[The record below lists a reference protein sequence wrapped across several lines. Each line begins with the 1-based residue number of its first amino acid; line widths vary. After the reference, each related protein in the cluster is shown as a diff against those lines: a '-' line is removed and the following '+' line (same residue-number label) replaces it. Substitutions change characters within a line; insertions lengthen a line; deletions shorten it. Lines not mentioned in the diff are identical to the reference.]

1 MAEIPSRSEP
11 WSKQNVMRLPCYVL
25 STVVLASFSAQS
37 RADDQEVIDY
47 RQHIM
52 KSMGEQ
58 AKIIDMIV
66 NKRAPASDLAKHI
79 QILATTAPMAKSAFE
94 LEVHGGESKPEV
106 WTKWDDFA
114 KRLDAMT
121 AATADLAKVAQSGG
135 LAAVT
140 PKLQSALDC
149 KGCHD
154 TYRVPK

>member
-1 MAEIPSRSEP
+1 MR
-11 WSKQNVMRLPCYVL
+11 QNVMRVSGYV
-25 STVVLASFSAQS
+25 VVTALLAAFSAPGQ
-37 RADDQEVIDY
+37 ADDQETIDY

-66 NKRAPASDLAKHI
+66 NKRAPAADLAKHI
-79 QILATTAPMAKSAFE
+79 QVLATTATMAKSAFE
-94 LEVHGGESKPEV
+94 PEVPGGESKPEV
-106 WTKWDDFA
+106 WSKWDDFA
-114 KRLDAMT
+114 RRLDAMT
-121 AATADLAKVAQSGG
+121 AATADLARTAQSGG
-135 LAAVT
+135 LSAVT